1 MVLDNL
7 IFLQDF
13 IGETLG
19 FILEETMTK
28 RLVRVFDVFVILTIL
43 ISQLSLISGTVRNAS
58 AAPAPDSMP
67 TNLSFAGVTIS
78 NVSINSGGNSGFV
91 SPGSTFRLRM
101 DYSIVD
107 TACSGWIH

>member
-58 AAPAPDSMP
+58 AAPAPDSIP
-67 TNLSFAGVTIS
+67 TNPSFAGVTIS
-78 NVSINSGGNSGFV
+78 NVRINSGGYKGVCV
-91 SPGSTFRLRM
+91 SR
-101 DYSIVD
+101 
-107 TACSGWIH
+107 CSFILSHD